1 MHLFIPTAS
10 TLLPVFLRHDS
21 KLEMIKKKN
30 SSFHLKNNKE
40 AYWAITDV
48 N

>member
-1 MHLFIPTAS
+1 M
-10 TLLPVFLRHDS
+10 FLRYDS
-21 KLEMIKKKN
+21 KLEIKKSL
-30 SSFHLKNNKE
+30 SSFHLKHNKE